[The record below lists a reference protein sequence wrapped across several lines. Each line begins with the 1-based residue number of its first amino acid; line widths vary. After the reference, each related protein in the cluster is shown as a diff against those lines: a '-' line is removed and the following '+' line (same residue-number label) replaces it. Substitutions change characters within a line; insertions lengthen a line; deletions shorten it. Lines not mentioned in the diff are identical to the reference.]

1 MYRSGQSAQVLR
13 AGKPQRHDVTTQL
26 TGLIFAIEIYRGVTG
41 DSVCD
46 ADTEAPVDELSQAVG
61 QARVPADRR
70 HRIAE
75 AGGQLVAAAVRLLGE
90 LLPGGDEPTATASLV
105 RDQLAGAL
113 ETDPKGRPMLALTLP
128 DQSTLD
134 SIARVVAGLLT
145 RGAAAD
151 VLVN

>member
-26 TGLIFAIEIYRGVTG
+26 PGLICAIEIYRGVTG

-75 AGGQLVAAAVRLLGE
+75 AGGQLVAAAVRL
-90 LLPGGDEPTATASLV
+90 
-105 RDQLAGAL
+105 
-113 ETDPKGRPMLALTLP
+113 TDPQGRPMLALTLP
-128 DQSTLD
+128 DRSTLD
-134 SIARVVAGLLT
+134 SIARVVAGLLK
-145 RGAAAD
+145 RGAAPD
-151 VLVN
+151 LLVN